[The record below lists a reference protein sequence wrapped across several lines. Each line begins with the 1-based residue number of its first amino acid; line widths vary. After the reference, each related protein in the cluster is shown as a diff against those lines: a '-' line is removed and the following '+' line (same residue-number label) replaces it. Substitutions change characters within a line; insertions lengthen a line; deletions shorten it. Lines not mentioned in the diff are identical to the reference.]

1 MSAAQIPGRTAFLWI
16 YREWIASKPR
26 QGANVIEVGVALG
39 RSIAALCEMLDE
51 AGRDDVNVFAVDPW
65 AGTAQ
70 NGEQQQLAAA
80 AGGDFALYA
89 KMMLEHAPCAFQR
102 VRVLRVR
109 GDEAAALFGE
119 RGKLGQADCVVLDGA
134 HDYQS
139 VVDEIRAW
147 GWSQRPGGIIGGD
160 DYHEQEYP
168 GVVQAVGDVF
178 EAKAVTVRR
187 DNDWPTWRASW

>member
-1 MSAAQIPGRTAFLWI
+1 MSAANIPGRTAYLWI
-16 YREWIASKPR
+16 YREWLARHPR

-80 AGGDFALYA
+80 AGGDFALYT
-89 KMMLEHAPCAFQR
+89 KMMLEHAPRALQR
-102 VRVLRVR
+102 VRVLRIR

-119 RGKLGQADCVVLDGA
+119 RGKLGIADCVVLDGA
-134 HDYQS
+134 HDYDS
-139 VVDEIRAW
+139 VIGEIRAW
-147 GWSQRPGGIIGGD
+147 GWSQIPGSTIGGD
-160 DYHEQEYP
+160 DYHDKEFP
-168 GVVQAVGDVF
+168 GVVRAVDDMFGRQAI
-178 EAKAVTVRR
+178 TVRR